1 VLEKVKDLGQSLIKR
16 LNSITK
22 KHYQMKTLAEDLN
35 NIAVLNEEELSKII
49 GGTTSTSGVEDED
62 IWM

>member
-1 VLEKVKDLGQSLIKR
+1 
-16 LNSITK
+16 
-22 KHYQMKTLAEDLN
+22 MKTLAEDLN